1 MEDVGSPTID
11 NKLTSCNP
19 NNIEA
24 SSPLPVGPR
33 SLALMMPVQTLIRTI
48 STEFA
53 IVSTTRIA
61 AGLMFSLRSKF

>member
-11 NKLTSCNP
+11 NKLISCNP

-24 SSPLPVGPR
+24 SSPLPDGPR
-33 SLALMMPVQTLIRTI
+33 SLALMIPVHMLIRTI
-48 STEFA
+48 RMEFA

-61 AGLMFSLRSKF
+61 AGLMPSLRSKF